1 MKGILE
7 DGTLEIMQEK
17 VLILIP
23 AFNEEES
30 LGKVLSE
37 LASLE
42 QAKWKISLCVINDGS
57 QDRTAEIAEQFALTL
72 INLPVNLGVGG
83 AIRSGYRYAYINEFS
98 RVVHFDADGQ
108 HSAQYIERILDQLNS
123 NDLVI
128 GSRYLDQNSYPAK
141 LHVRT
146 AQMILSLLIKLFHG
160 LKISDPTSGFRASKG
175 KLIEIYSKTYPM
187 NFLSDTIG
195 STIQAK
201 HHGFQISEIFTPMI
215 ERVHGESSQGMFQR
229 IKYFLLS
236 MTLIIFWR
244 DGGL

>member
-1 MKGILE
+1 MNRILE
-7 DGTLEIMQEK
+7 DGTLEIMQES

-30 LGKVLSE
+30 LGRVLNE
-37 LASLE
+37 LAGLE
-42 QAKWKISLCVINDGS
+42 LSKWKISLCVINDGS

-83 AIRSGYRYAYINEFS
+83 AIRAGYRYAYLNKFS
-98 RVVHFDADGQ
+98 RVLHFDADGQ
-108 HSAQYIERILDQLNS
+108 HSAQHIERILDQLNF

-146 AQMILSLLIKLFHG
+146 AQVILSLLMKLFHG
-160 LKISDPTSGFRASKG
+160 LEISDPTSGFRASKG
-175 KLIEIYSKTYPM
+175 KLIEIYSKTYPI

-201 HHGFQISEIFTPMI
+201 HHGYRISEIFTPMT
-215 ERVHGESSQGMFQR
+215 ERRHGESSQGTFQR
-229 IKYFLLS
+229 AKYFLLS

>member
-1 MKGILE
+1 MNRILQDDKLKSME
-7 DGTLEIMQEK
+7 KK

-30 LGKVLSE
+30 LGRVLRGLIDLE
-37 LASLE
+37 LPGWEL
-42 QAKWKISLCVINDGS
+42 SLCVVNDGS
-57 QDRTAEIAEQFALTL
+57 RDRTAEITKGFPITL

-83 AIRSGYRYAYINEFS
+83 AIRSGYRYAHINGFS

-108 HSAQYIERILDQLNS
+108 HSPLHIETILEQLNT

-128 GSRYLDQNSYPAK
+128 GSRYLNQNSYPVK

-146 AQMILSLLIKLFHG
+146 AQIALSLLIKLFHG

-175 KLIEIYSKTYPM
+175 RLIEIYSKTYPV

-215 ERVHGESSQGMFQR
+215 ERMYGKSSQGILQR
-229 IKYFLLS
+229 VKYFLLS
-236 MTLIIFWR
+236 ATLIVFWR